1 MVAIVYRLNDA
12 IVLAIA
18 TAVVA
23 ALVFAMLALLCC
35 CSPGC
40 GAACAV
46 LRWSVKAPLLMLRL
60 GVQAAAS
67 AAAYGYRLLA
77 IGSHTPRDARPA
89 IGSHTSVEADTPLS
103 DGGGL
108 RRRVFAADGSD
119 GENAAEDPRTLQAF
133 YEDAALLFVD
143 DEEEPLA
150 PSAPPGTELLRVRL
164 MRDVAVQS
172 PVTYTALRR
181 VATPRFVP
189 LQAPA
194 HGAWA
199 GETRIAR

>member
-1 MVAIVYRLNDA
+1 MSLSMCCCASLLHVFRTAGFVPAVAHHLSAMVAIVYRLNDA

-119 GENAAEDPRTLQAF
+119 GENAAEDPRTLQAL
-133 YEDAALLFVD
+133 YEDAALLFAD
-143 DEEEPLA
+143 DEQELLA
-150 PSAPPGTELLRVRL
+150 P
-164 MRDVAVQS
+164 
-172 PVTYTALRR
+172 RR
-181 VATPRFVP
+181 RRARSSCASGSCATWPCR
-189 LQAPA
+189 
-194 HGAWA
+194 
-199 GETRIAR
+199 AR

>member
-12 IVLAIA
+12 IVLVIA

-77 IGSHTPRDARPA
+77 IGPHTPRDARPA
-89 IGSHTSVEADTPLS
+89 IGSHMSVEADTPLS

-119 GENAAEDPRTLQAF
+119 GENAAEDPRTLQAL
-133 YEDAALLFVD
+133 YEHVVLDAD
-143 DEEEPLA
+143 DEQELLA
-150 PSAPPGTELLRVRL
+150 PSAPPGTELVRVRL

-189 LQAPA
+189 LPAQA

-199 GETRIAR
+199 GRTRIAR